1 MKGRTE
7 TEFIQFTWDSSVR
20 GTKERERGSET
31 RKAEAAGADYGS
43 SLRAPRA
50 LHSVSVSSVSDPRS
64 GNTREDKRV
73 CRYADKCLSDT
84 TYNAY

>member
-1 MKGRTE
+1 
-7 TEFIQFTWDSSVR
+7 
-20 GTKERERGSET
+20 
-31 RKAEAAGADYGS
+31 
-43 SLRAPRA
+43 
-50 LHSVSVSSVSDPRS
+50 VSSVSDPRS